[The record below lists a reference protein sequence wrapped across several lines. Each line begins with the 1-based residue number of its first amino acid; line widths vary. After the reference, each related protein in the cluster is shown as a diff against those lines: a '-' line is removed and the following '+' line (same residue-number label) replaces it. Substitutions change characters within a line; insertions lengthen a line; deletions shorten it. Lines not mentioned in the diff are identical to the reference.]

1 MGSSLRHRGKDLT
14 NASVHLDAIRGLA
27 AAAVFLS
34 HGRMLFIARGLRN
47 VIAGSPDQIR
57 GVKLDTSPL
66 SAHALPRQSIGHEA
80 VIVFFVL
87 SGYFVGGS
95 VLRSFRESEFSWTK
109 YLLHRMT
116 RLWVVLIPALIIGW
130 SLDQSGMHLLH
141 GMHNIYSGYSSPEIA
156 PGLSQRLTLG
166 TFLGNILFLQ
176 GIVTPCLGTNLPL
189 WSLAFEF
196 WFYLLFPLALVALGR
211 SEQAA
216 VRRAGAACC
225 FLAAALLCD
234 WIIMAYFIIWLSGAA
249 IAAMPL
255 ILSENQRKLGV
266 KAFSVLFL
274 AALYL
279 GLKYSINI
287 LLSDL
292 ILASVVAV
300 LMWIILHDRA
310 NTTKRGYRSAAQHL
324 SRMSYTLYLVHLPA
338 LAFICG
344 AVMPVWTPWAL
355 SAPAL
360 GKLAGICLVVFAW
373 SWIIYWLFERNTDMV
388 RLKIIRLIGERL
400 PELVSA

>member
-1 MGSSLRHRGKDLT
+1 MGNSLRHRRKDLT

-27 AAAVFLS
+27 AVAVFLS

-66 SAHALPRQSIGHEA
+66 TAHALPRQSIGHEA

-95 VLRSFRESEFSWTK
+95 VLRSFRETKFSWTK

-116 RLWVVLIPALIIGW
+116 RLWVVLIPALVIGW
-130 SLDQSGMHLLH
+130 SLDQCGMHLLH
-141 GMHNIYSGYSSPEIA
+141 GTHNLYSGYSSPEIA

-166 TFLGNILFLQ
+166 AFLGNVFFLQ

-189 WSLAFEF
+189 WSLAYEF

-216 VRRAGAACC
+216 VGRAGAACC
-225 FLAAALLCD
+225 FLAFALLCG
-234 WIIMAYFIIWLSGAA
+234 WIIMAYFAIWLIGAA
-249 IAAMPL
+249 IASMPL
-255 ILSENQRKLGV
+255 ILSKPQRKFGV
-266 KAFSVLFL
+266 KIFSVLL
-274 AALYL
+274 VAALYL

-287 LLSDL
+287 LLSDF
-292 ILASVVAV
+292 ILATVVGLLV
-300 LMWIILHDRA
+300 WIILHDRA
-310 NTTKRGYRSAAQHL
+310 NTTKLGYRNVAQHL
-324 SRMSYTLYLVHLPA
+324 SKISYTMYLVHLPA
-338 LAFICG
+338 LAFICSV
-344 AVMPVWTPWAL
+344 VMPIWTPWAL
-355 SAPAL
+355 SAAAL

-388 RLKIIRLIGERL
+388 RLKISRLIGERSS
-400 PELVSA
+400 ELVSV